1 MLKTV
6 MRLLLT
12 GIYLVLSTVL
22 VLMGKYASSLVFSFY
37 PTFSRYVLSAIA
49 AVTGVIPIALWELLL
64 LLLLLYFIYSFLRA
78 FTQLHFLSWVT
89 GVAMYVSFGVF
100 LFILLWGLNY
110 YAPPM
115 EERLG
120 LPQKE
125 YSIAELKEATA
136 YYRDMANQTASSVAR
151 DENGAMLPG
160 DFGLL
165 AERAGAGFETLAKT
179 MDCFDGSTV
188 RVKPLLSSTLMAAS
202 GTTGIFIPF
211 TAESSVSK
219 LTYTA
224 ALPFTM
230 CHEIGHRMAFA
241 REDEANFAGF
251 LACSVSDYDEFRYSG
266 YYMAFR
272 YCYNALYKVDPNAA
286 GEIWR
291 GVSASLAA
299 DCNSSAKHYEEV
311 RSEAVSAVTDKVYD
325 NYLKTFDVESGVQS
339 YGEVADLLITWY
351 FEEIQ

>member
-1 MLKTV
+1 MVKSV
-6 MRLLLT
+6 MRLLLA
-12 GIYLVLSTVL
+12 GIYLILSTVL
-22 VLMGKYASSLVFSFY
+22 VLLGKYAPALIFSFY
-37 PTFSRYVLSAIA
+37 PTLSRYALTAIA
-49 AVTGVIPIALWELLL
+49 AVTGLIPIALWELLL
-64 LLLLLYFIYSFLRA
+64 ALLILFFIYSFLRA
-78 FTQLHFLSWVT
+78 FTQMHFLSWIT
-89 GVAMYVSFGVF
+89 GVAMYASLGVLIF
-100 LFILLWGLNY
+100 VALWGLNY

-115 EERLG
+115 AERLE

-125 YSIAELKEATA
+125 YSVAELKEATA

-160 DFGLL
+160 DFSILS
-165 AERAGAGFETLAKT
+165 ERAGEGFETLSES

-188 RVKPLLSSTLMAAS
+188 RVKPLLSSSLMAAS

-219 LTYTA
+219 LTYSA

-251 LACSVSDYDEFRYSG
+251 LACSVSEYDEFRYSG

-272 YCYNALYKVDPNAA
+272 YCYNALYRVDANAA
-286 GEIWR
+286 GEIWK
-291 GVSASLAA
+291 GVSSALAA
-299 DCNSSAKHYEEV
+299 DCNASAKHYEEV
-311 RSEAVSAVTDKVYD
+311 RSEAVSAITDKVYD

>member
-1 MLKTV
+1 MVKSA

-12 GIYLVLSTVL
+12 GIFLVLSTVL
-22 VLMGKYASSLVFSFY
+22 ILLGKYASALVFAFY
-37 PTFSRYVLSAIA
+37 PTFSRYALSGIA
-49 AVTGVIPIALWELLL
+49 AITGLIPIALWELIVVLL
-64 LLLLLYFIYSFLRA
+64 VLYFIYSFLRA
-78 FTQLHFLSWVT
+78 FAQLHFLRWLT
-89 GVAMYVSFGVF
+89 GVTLFASLGVF

-115 EERLG
+115 AERLD

-136 YYRDMANQTASSVAR
+136 YYRDMANQTAASVER
-151 DENGAMLPG
+151 DESGAMLPG
-160 DFGLL
+160 DFSLL
-165 AERAGAGFETLAKT
+165 AERAGEGFETLSET

-188 RVKPLLSSTLMAAS
+188 RVKPLLSSSLMAAS

-211 TAESSVSK
+211 TAESSVSE

-251 LACSVSDYDEFRYSG
+251 LACSVSEYSEFRYSG

-286 GEIWR
+286 SEIWS
-291 GVSASLAA
+291 GVSAALAA
-299 DCNSSAKHYEEV
+299 DCSTSAKHYEEV
-311 RSEAVSAVTDKVYD
+311 RSEAVSAITDKVYD
-325 NYLKTFDVESGVQS
+325 SYLKTFDVESGVQS